1 MKKFIMKNLEP
12 FIVGL
17 ILSVLTLLLMSCEAE
32 QLQTEN
38 KTATEPVNNLNGVYN
53 HVGNQYWVSLGWFT
67 QQLPYTYTN
76 TVKYGNTIVSTNY
89 YNLYNQITIPVTR
102 RFRSGT
108 FYVSQT
114 VNGVESVFMST
125 VVVKDN
131 LNKK

>member
-1 MKKFIMKNLEP
+1 MKK
-12 FIVGL
+12 L

-32 QLQTEN
+32 LQTEN
-38 KTATEPVNNLNGVYN
+38 KTATQSVTEPVNNLNGTYY
-53 HVGNQYWVSLGWFT
+53 HSGNYYSVSLGWFT

-76 TVKYGNTIVSTNY
+76 TVKYGNTIIATNY

-114 VNGVESVFMST
+114 VNGVESVFIST

-131 LNKK
+131 LNKE

>member
-1 MKKFIMKNLEP
+1 MKK
-12 FIVGL
+12 L

-32 QLQTEN
+32 QQQTEN
-38 KTATEPVNNLNGVYN
+38 KTVQSITEPVNNLNGVYN

-67 QQLPYTYTN
+67 NQLPYTYTN
-76 TVKYGNTIVSTNY
+76 TVKYGNTVVATNY
-89 YNLYNQITIPVTR
+89 YSLYNQITIPVTR

-108 FYVSQT
+108 FSVSQT
-114 VNGVESVFMST
+114 FNGVESVFMST

>member
-1 MKKFIMKNLEP
+1 MKK
-12 FIVGL
+12 L

-32 QLQTEN
+32 QQQTEN
-38 KTATEPVNNLNGVYN
+38 KTVNTLQSVTEPVNNLNGTYY
-53 HVGNQYWVSLGWFT
+53 HSGNTYSITLGWFT

-76 TVKYGNTIVSTNY
+76 TVKYGNTIVATNY

>member
-1 MKKFIMKNLEP
+1 MKK
-12 FIVGL
+12 L
-17 ILSVLTLLLMSCEAE
+17 ILSVLTLLLISCDAE
-32 QLQTEN
+32 QQQTEN
-38 KTATEPVNNLNGVYN
+38 KTVNAMQSVTEPVNNLNGVYN

-76 TVKYGNTIVSTNY
+76 TVKYGNTIVATNY

-114 VNGVESVFMST
+114 FNGVESVFMST